1 MDIDQKGYLQT
12 SDLRHYF
19 QDKYCNF
26 EEVIKFLNVG
36 EGNTK
41 EREDSRLTF
50 VNFEKSLTPFSGS
63 VKSQKMSSNLLK
75 L

>member
-12 SDLRHYF
+12 SDMRNYF

-36 EGNTK
+36 EGKTI

-50 VNFEKSLTPFSGS
+50 VNFEKSLTPLSGS
-63 VKSQKMSSNLLK
+63 VRSLK
-75 L
+75 KP